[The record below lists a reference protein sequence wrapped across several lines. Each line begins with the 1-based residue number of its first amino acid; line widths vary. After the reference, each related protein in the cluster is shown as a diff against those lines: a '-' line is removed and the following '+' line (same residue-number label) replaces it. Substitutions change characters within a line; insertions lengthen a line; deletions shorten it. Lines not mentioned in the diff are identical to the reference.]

1 MQNEETTI
9 RIKKTNKKRMA
20 EIGRKDNSYDDILE
34 LLLEY
39 YESNNKKKNAQ
50 FTEKMHIRDYTS
62 RDPCPCVQKTF
73 DVR

>member
-39 YESNNKKKNAQ
+39 YESNNKKK
-50 FTEKMHIRDYTS
+50 K
-62 RDPCPCVQKTF
+62 
-73 DVR
+73 